1 MPEIKKVFAKGK
13 MNQDLDERFVPN
25 GEYREAQN
33 VQVSDSED
41 SDVGAVENILG
52 NKLAY
57 DKILQNG
64 VEYTDVG
71 GTVIGVHV
79 DAGKDRI
86 FWFTT
91 DFEDSSEGSIISMA
105 RTADTNEMAI
115 IMKEGD
121 SAPIVLVTGHF
132 LNFNKSYKITGINTI
147 DNYLFWTDNYNQ
159 PRSIDINIVDPNGD
173 NDYLYYDCEEKIS
186 VAKIAP
192 YQEPLL
198 TSTNIVVDGT
208 GLSLGDGTT
217 LVRDADVKSDFM
229 QDKFIRFAYRYKYSD
244 GQYSIISPF
253 TQSVFKPLNDAVIA
267 YNVGQRNAT
276 KADEGDGADTGTNA
290 EPKVPVSVEDIYEKT
305 TIPIMQNAYNKVTM
319 RIPVPNLDEFIGGN
333 GYETAPTEYS
343 NPFKID
349 SIEILSK
356 ESDGLAVKLI
366 DTIDLND
373 TGIIY
378 STYSRAVQ
386 SETVTAD
393 GNNDD
398 TTLLVDTAPT
408 KIAVDW
414 VIENYGT
421 TILGSTGR
429 LYVTGVDGTTITLNG
444 AIDVDNDDSLIFKKL
459 YYRQAVTYIY
469 TSDEP
474 YKVLPERQLIRVSD
488 KIPVRAK
495 AQEIV
500 SNRLIY
506 GNITQNYALPLDS
519 SNRKGID
526 YTVSNASKGDSEY
539 DATFGLI
546 QNHNNIYP
554 FHSVKQRRTY
564 QVGVV
569 LSDIYGRKST
579 VILST
584 NTASDPSSV
593 GLGVSDT
600 TTVSAITTDL
610 ATTYDSNASGG
621 GDKYS
626 WSTNQE
632 AIGKALTI
640 TFEDSR
646 IIEDS
651 QLYNK
656 TTNPNGWY
664 SWRLVVKQT
673 EQDYYN
679 IYVSHPINS
688 WKNDGN
694 TRTQL
699 SSGSAYQTINGVE
712 DLTSSGRT
720 WVTLYGDNI
729 NKIPRSVHKSDFTK
743 DGIAGSEVQLYPKI
757 VNDNTYAARSRMG
770 SVDQEYIDVLS
781 IGNAIEQG
789 LFSDNAHIGGS
800 SELADKQY
808 TYLFVLGKDRNPLV
822 AELPNLKTED
832 VDCAKQDANI
842 STTNN
847 EPLDMPFGFPEKQL
861 PGLTVFE
868 TKPFK
873 SKLDIFWETSTGGL
887 LQDLNEQVIASSGGP
902 EDIVITGDSTFTEDA
917 TSGTTVGTL
926 SATAV
931 GSTID
936 SFLLLNIKDGNGD
949 SHPGSFVIVDTA
961 AVKTN
966 TTFAFNNLS
975 GKDTFILT
983 IKCTQADGTYSTAD
997 IEVSV
1002 TNSNPSINSGAGNIA
1017 TGETGQGVV
1026 IGGTQ
1031 AFNGSANAALHQK
1044 FITLGNVTELVGG
1057 AEIEELELSQ
1067 FIEGTIQVQTSVGYN
1082 ESSLFGTASTK
1093 IVIINITDNGGETTS
1108 GVFNITLTS
1117 PLIINGWFHV
1127 TDACAFSG
1135 TDVATQYYIVQGTG
1149 SMPPT
1154 QTNLYAENKI
1164 YTDSGLSNLLGSGQF
1179 VIENSGGLALQYTL
1193 VSGVVQSSVPVMC

>member
-13 MNQDLDERFVPN
+13 MNQDLDERLVPN

-57 DKILQNG
+57 DKIVQNG
-64 VEYTDVG
+64 VEYTNVG
-71 GTVIGVHV
+71 DTVIGVHV
-79 DAGKDRI
+79 DTGKDRI

-91 DFEDSSEGSIISMA
+91 DFDNSSEGSIISMA
-105 RTADTNEMAI
+105 RAADTNKMAI
-115 IMKEGD
+115 IMREGNND
-121 SAPIVLVTGHF
+121 PVVLVTGYF

-147 DNYLFWTDNYNQ
+147 DDYLFWTDNRNQ
-159 PRSIDINIVDPNGD
+159 PRGININIVDPNGD

-198 TSTNIVVDGT
+198 TSTNVVVSGNY
-208 GLSLGDGTT
+208 SLGDGTT
-217 LVRDADVKSDFM
+217 LVRDADVKSDFL
-229 QDKFIRFAYRYKYSD
+229 QDKFIRFAYRYRYND

-253 TQSVFKPLNDAVIA
+253 TQSVFKPLNNGVIA
-267 YNVGQRNAT
+267 YNDDQRNAT
-276 KADEGDGADTGTNA
+276 NADEGTSYGSGTNA
-290 EPKVPVSVEDIYEKT
+290 EPKVPTSVEDIYEKT
-305 TIPIMQNAYNKVTM
+305 TIPIMQNAYNKVIM
-319 RIPVPNLDEFIGGN
+319 RIPVPNLDEFIGSN
-333 GYETAPTEYS
+333 GYEATPTVYS

-366 DTIDLND
+366 DTIDLDD
-373 TGIIY
+373 TGIVY
-378 STYSRAVQ
+378 STYSRAVK
-386 SETVTAD
+386 SSTVTTNGGETDETA
-393 GNNDD
+393 
-398 TTLLVDTAPT
+398 LV
-408 KIAVDW
+408 VDALEGVEAGY

-421 TILGSTGR
+421 TMLGSTGR
-429 LYVTGVDGTTITLNG
+429 LYVTGVDGTTITLNDG
-444 AIDVDNDDSLIFKKL
+444 ITVGDGVSLIFKKL
-459 YYRQAVTYIY
+459 YYRQAVTYTY

-474 YKVLPERQLIRVSD
+474 YKVLPEKQLIRVSD
-488 KIPVRAK
+488 KIPVKAK

-526 YTVSNASKGDSEY
+526 YTVSNASKGDSEHNQ
-539 DATFGLI
+539 TVGLI

-584 NTASDPSSV
+584 NTTSDPSST

-610 ATTYDSNASGG
+610 ANPYLFDSDSSGS
-621 GDKYS
+621 GDTYS
-626 WSTNQE
+626 WTSNLE
-632 AIGKALTI
+632 AIGKVLTI
-640 TFEDSR
+640 NFEDSR
-646 IIEDS
+646 IIEDN

-688 WKNDGN
+688 WKNDLT
-694 TRTQL
+694 TRTQQDG
-699 SSGSAYQTINGVE
+699 GSVYNTINGTVQAN
-712 DLTSSGRT
+712 TTGRT

-729 NKIPRSVHKSDFTK
+729 NKIPRSVHESDFTK
-743 DGIAGSEVQLYPKI
+743 DGIAGSEVELYPKI
-757 VNDNTYAARSRMG
+757 VNDNSTAARSRMG
-770 SVDQEYIDVLS
+770 NADQEYIDVLS

-789 LFSDNAHIGGS
+789 LWSDNANLGGS
-800 SELADKQY
+800 AELADKQY

-822 AELPNLKTED
+822 AELPNLRTED
-832 VDCAKQDANI
+832 VACTKQDAVI
-842 STTNN
+842 VDTNN
-847 EPLDMPFGFPEKQL
+847 ATTDMPFGFPALQT

-868 TKPFK
+868 TKPRK

-887 LQDLNEQVIASSGGP
+887 LQDLNEQVLAASAGP
-902 EDIVITGDSTFTEDA
+902 EDIVIDVNTFPEVTA
-917 TSGTTVGTL
+917 SGVAVGTL

-931 GSTID
+931 GGSSIA
-936 SFLLLNIKDGNGD
+936 SFTLLNIKDENGT
-949 SHPGSFVIVDTA
+949 SHPGSFVIVGTA
-961 AVKTN
+961 LKTN
-966 TTFAFNNLS
+966 TTFAFTNLS

-983 IKCTQADGTYSTAD
+983 IKCTQANGAFSTVD

-1026 IGGTQ
+1026 IGSVQ
-1031 AFNGSANAALHQK
+1031 AFNGSANASLKQK
-1044 FITLGNVTELVGG
+1044 FLTPGDVTEPIGG
-1057 AEIEELELSQ
+1057 AVIEELELSQ
-1067 FIEGTIQVQTSVGYN
+1067 PIGGTIQVQTSSAYS
-1082 ESSLFGTASTK
+1082 ESLLFSGAETK
-1093 IVIINITDNGGETTS
+1093 TVTVNITDNGS
-1108 GVFNITLTS
+1108 VNANNSFVITLNS
-1117 PLIINGWFHV
+1117 PQLTNGWFNV
-1127 TDACAFSG
+1127 TDACSFYAVDIS
-1135 TDVATQYYIVQGTG
+1135 TQYYIVQGTAAT
-1149 SMPPT
+1149 PPT
-1154 QTNLYAENKI
+1154 QNNLYAGNKV
-1164 YTDSGLSNLLGSGQF
+1164 YTDSSATSLLGSGQF
-1179 VIENSGGLALQYTL
+1179 VIENSGGSALQYTL
-1193 VSGVVQSSVPVMC
+1193 VSGVVQSSVPNLC